1 MYILGAL
8 TIKFA
13 HTYTYY
19 AFASFFSFYKSK
31 NFLSRKEKFAKY
43 QKINIFFLQKKTFNG
58 ERHITLNT

>member
-19 AFASFFSFYKSK
+19 AFASFFHFTKVEIFYAEKK
-31 NFLSRKEKFAKY
+31 NLLISE
-43 QKINIFFLQKKTFNG
+43 N
-58 ERHITLNT
+58 